1 MANETVITGLVLN
14 MPELNQVSKRYQQ
27 MVSLDAENLLL
38 MKEAEAAL
46 RKKGKG
52 ENTKRLIWGREG
64 HEYCYTN
71 SSLEAAL
78 PGSGKEVGNRVILI
92 LVATESGHLN
102 VLAQVSEAAKAVQDA
117 AKLKSLRKQA
127 AETKENKET
136 LALLSSLGVNKNLS
150 QLALVQKIV
159 GTDIGA
165 GFGAA
170 LAAMENSTKT
180 TAPVSRSSRLA
191 AAKQEEVSTKKSL
204 GGNDE
209 ADDDAAAAADA
220 ADADAAAAA
229 ESGN

>member
-1 MANETVITGLVLN
+1 MANETAITGLVLN
-14 MPELNQVSKRYQQ
+14 TPELNSVSNRYQQ
-27 MVSLDAENLLL
+27 MVSLDAENLAAL
-38 MKEAEAAL
+38 KAEEEVL
-46 RKKGKG
+46 RKKGQGSK
-52 ENTKRLIWGREG
+52 TKRIIWGREG
-64 HEYCYTN
+64 HEYVYTN

-78 PGSGKEVGNRVILI
+78 PGSGKEVGNKVTLI
-92 LVATESGHLN
+92 LVATTSGHFN

-117 AKLKSLRKQA
+117 AKLKSLREQA
-127 AETKENKET
+127 AATKENKAT

-180 TAPVSRSSRLA
+180 ETSRSSRLT
-191 AAKQEEVSTKKSL
+191 AAKQEVVPNKKSL

-209 ADDDAAAAADA
+209 ADAAAAAAADA
-220 ADADAAAAA
+220 DADAADAAA

>member
-1 MANETVITGLVLN
+1 MADEIIISGLVLN
-14 MPELNQVSKRYQQ
+14 TPQLNAVSNRYQQ
-27 MVSLDAENLLL
+27 MVSLDAENLAAL
-38 MKEAEAAL
+38 KAAEAAL
-46 RKKGKG
+46 RKEG
-52 ENTKRLIWGREG
+52 EGAKTKRVIWGREG

-71 SSLEAAL
+71 SSLDAATI
-78 PGSGKEVGNRVILI
+78 GSGKEVGNKVKLI
-92 LVATESGHLN
+92 LVATTSGHLN

-117 AKLKSLRKQA
+117 AKLKSLREQA
-127 AETKENKET
+127 ATVKENKAT
-136 LALLSSLGVNKNLS
+136 LALLTSLGVNKNLS

-180 TAPVSRSSRLA
+180 ETSRSSRLD

-209 ADDDAAAAADA
+209 ADDDAAAAAA
-220 ADADAAAAA
+220 AAAAA

>member
-1 MANETVITGLVLN
+1 MANETVITGLVLDT
-14 MPELNQVSKRYQQ
+14 PQLNAVSNRYQQ
-27 MVSLDAENLLL
+27 KVALDAENLAALQA
-38 MKEAEAAL
+38 AEAAL
-46 RKKGKG
+46 RADGKG
-52 ENTKRLIWGREG
+52 GNTKRVIWGREG

-71 SSLEAAL
+71 SSLEAATV
-78 PGSGKEVGNRVILI
+78 GSGKEVGNKVTLI
-92 LVATESGHLN
+92 LVATTSGHFN
-102 VLAQVSEAAKAVQDA
+102 VLAQVSDAAKAVQDA
-117 AKLKSLRKQA
+117 AKLKSLREQA
-127 AETKENKET
+127 AATKENKAT

-180 TAPVSRSSRLA
+180 ETSRSSRLT
-191 AAKQEEVSTKKSL
+191 AAKQEVVPNKKSL

-209 ADDDAAAAADA
+209 ADDAAAAAAAADA
-220 ADADAAAAA
+220 AADAADA